1 MKTADLAYSVAVMA
15 ARSATPL
22 LALGN
27 SKLARSLRGRSAA
40 AQRLRDWGHLREAG
54 RPLVWFHA
62 PSVGE
67 GLQARAV
74 LRELRGIRPDVQ
86 TVFTHTSPSAEP
98 LARSIDVD
106 VADYLP
112 WDGGAGLRSVFDA
125 LAPSAIVF
133 TQREVWPGIAAEA
146 RRRDVPLVL
155 AAATLPEGARRIRWP
170 ARWFLRATFERLDAV
185 LAIGRPDARRFELL
199 GVDPAR
205 VVVTGDPGIDSARE
219 RAGSVRP
226 DAPHLSPFLAEPAPT
241 VVAGSTWPAD
251 EAVLLPAMLEART
264 RLPGVRLVVA
274 PHEPT
279 AQHVQELEA
288 ALQRDGWTV
297 RRLSSVVKDAALAG
311 SDAVVVDSVGVLA
324 ELYTVASAAV
334 VGGAF
339 DQTGIHSVLEPAAAG
354 LPMAFGPHHRGSRA
368 AGELVEEGA
377 ARSADGPHEL
387 ASALL
392 VWLGDEGARARDG
405 AAGREYLE
413 SHRGAAGRTAARVAA
428 LLPS

>member
-1 MKTADLAYSVAVMA
+1 MKTADLAYSVAVTA

-27 SKLARSLRGRSAA
+27 SKLARSLRGRSGA
-40 AQRLRDWGHLREAG
+40 AQRLRDWGRLREAG

-74 LRELRGIRPDVQ
+74 LRELRGIRPELQ

-98 LARSIDVD
+98 LARAIDVD

-133 TQREVWPGIAAEA
+133 TQREVWPGVAAVAEK
-146 RRRDVPLVL
+146 RNVPLVL
-155 AAATLPEGARRIRWP
+155 AAATLPEGAGRIRWP
-170 ARWFLRATFERLDAV
+170 ARWFLRGTFQRLGAV
-185 LAIGRPDARRFELL
+185 LAIGRPDAKRFELL

-205 VVVTGDPGIDSARE
+205 VVVTGDPAIDSARE
-219 RAGSVRP
+219 RAGSARP
-226 DAPHLSPFLAEPAPT
+226 DAPHLSPFLANAGPT

-251 EAVLLPAMLEART
+251 EAVLLPAMAQVRT

-279 AQHVQELEA
+279 AQRVQALEE

-297 RRLSSVVKDAALAG
+297 GRLSAVVKDRALAG

-324 ELYTVASAAV
+324 ELYTVASVAV
-334 VGGAF
+334 VGGAM
-339 DQTGIHSVLEPAAAG
+339 DKTGIHSVLEPAAAA
-354 LPMAFGPHHRGSRA
+354 LPMAFGPYHHGSRA

-377 ARSADGPHEL
+377 ARVADGPAAL

-392 VWLGDEGARARDG
+392 SWLGDDEARARDG

-413 SHRGAAGRTAARVAA
+413 LHRGAAGRAAARVAA
-428 LLPS
+428 LLRS